1 MAERGYSVDA
11 YGGLMSGTR
20 DRHSSAQPEE
30 GPESPWHLARSDW
43 SAASRST
50 LNEFRQDAMT
60 AWAAA
65 LTYYGVLSIF
75 PGLLVLVS
83 VLALLGQSENIDALT
98 QVVPGPSG
106 QLLGNAANQL
116 RQAGSTATVLAVI
129 GVLVAFWSA
138 SGYVSAFM
146 QAANI
151 IYDVPEGRPIWKR
164 IPVRL
169 ALTAFVGLILIAI
182 VFILVFTA
190 GIAQR
195 FGSFIG
201 LSSVAVTVWAY
212 VKWPVLVV
220 LVGLLFAVLYW
231 MAPNVRRGRFRWVT
245 PGSAL
250 AVIGWLV
257 LSALFSVYVATV
269 ASYGRTYGAISG
281 VIVFLVWLWLSNL
294 ALLAGAEFDS
304 ELERRRA
311 IEAGVSPTQEPFLE
325 PRADRESRHEDTP

>member
-1 MAERGYSVDA
+1 
-11 YGGLMSGTR
+11 MSGMH
-20 DRHSSAQPEE
+20 DRRGAARPQE
-30 GPESPWHLARSDW
+30 GPTSPWQLARSDW
-43 SAASRST
+43 SAASRSA
-50 LNEFRQDAMT
+50 LKEFQKDAMT
-60 AWAAA
+60 VWAAA

-83 VLALLGQSENIDALT
+83 LLALLGQAQNIDALT
-98 QVVPGPSG
+98 QIVPGPSG

-116 RQAGSTATVLAVI
+116 RGAGSTATVVAVI

-146 QAANI
+146 QASNI
-151 IYDVPEGRPIWKR
+151 IYDVPERRPMWRK

-169 ALTAFVGLILIAI
+169 ALTAFVGLLLIVV

-201 LSSVAVTVWAY
+201 LSSGAVTVWAY
-212 VKWPVLVV
+212 VKWPVLIV
-220 LVGLLFAVLYW
+220 LVGVLFAVLYRA
-231 MAPNVRRGRFRWVT
+231 APNVRHGRFRWVT
-245 PGSAL
+245 PGSVL
-250 AVIGWLV
+250 AVVGWIV

-269 ASYGRTYGAISG
+269 ASYGRTYGSISS

-311 IEAGVSPTQEPFLE
+311 IAGGVSPSQEPFLE
-325 PRADRESRHEDTP
+325 PRADGSTGDGGAST